1 MKAEPLLG
9 ARTALSAGTPVSE
22 PADMAVRAPAEGGFV
37 ASIGVYSLKAFAPL
51 NRPGWMRSRREAHP
65 PRIASYSC
73 AYSLIRV
80 LSQPM
85 KAFQLIA
92 HGAPGQFE
100 LRDVAAPLAGVGEVV
115 VDVKACGLNHL
126 DLWLE
131 EAGLPMPVPLPRT
144 PGGEV
149 SGVVASLGEGVTG
162 WKIGD
167 RVAVQSN
174 IFCGQCEFC
183 QQGEESECLTG
194 RLLGVQADGG
204 FAERVVVPA
213 RTLVRLPDAVDF
225 QTSAALTLAGSTAMH
240 MMTHRAQVRAGDW
253 VLAMG
258 AASGVGSAAIQIA
271 RQLGARVI
279 TTASSEPKAALARSL
294 GADFVVDLASPD
306 WPAEIRKITGKHGVD
321 LVVEHIGGTI
331 LENVFHCLARN
342 GTIVTCGATAG
353 RDIKLNL
360 WPIFVKQQRLIG
372 SYGRNCADMIKTL
385 EWAEAGKIK
394 PVIDSVYPLS
404 DAAVAFAALR
414 ARRVLGKVVVCP

>member
-1 MKAEPLLG
+1 MRKDLKERTYPTCLL
-9 ARTALSAGTPVSE
+9 V
-22 PADMAVRAPAEGGFV
+22 AVEISPSRMDSRAPNCV
-37 ASIGVYSLKAFAPL
+37 VSPL
-51 NRPGWMRSRREAHP
+51 
-65 PRIASYSC
+65 
-73 AYSLIRV
+73 
-80 LSQPM
+80 M
-85 KAFQLIA
+85 KAFQLLA
-92 HGAPGQFE
+92 HGAPGRFE
-100 LRDVAAPLAGVGEVV
+100 LRDVPVPVAGAEEVI

-167 RVAVQSN
+167 RVAIQSN

-183 QQGEESECLTG
+183 QQGEESECLQG
-194 RLLGVQADGG
+194 RLLGVQLDGG

-240 MMTHRAQVRAGDW
+240 MMTHRAQVRPGDW

-258 AASGVGSAAIQIA
+258 ASSGVGSAAIQIGK
-271 RQLGARVI
+271 QLGARVI
-279 TTASSEPKAALARSL
+279 SSASNEAKAMLAQNL
-294 GADFVVDLASPD
+294 GAEFVVDLASAD

-321 LVVEHIGGTI
+321 LVVEHIGGEV

-342 GTIVTCGATAG
+342 GTVVTCGATAG

-372 SYGRNCADMIKTL
+372 SYGRNCADMSRTL
-385 EWAEAGKIK
+385 EWAVAGKLK
-394 PVIDSVYPLS
+394 PVIDSVYPLA
-404 DAAVAFAALR
+404 DAAKAFAALR
-414 ARRVLGKVVVCP
+414 ERRVLGKVLVVP